1 MTQACNYAENVLFYK
16 CFSKNMAKTDR
27 TAILM
32 NFFCMQSKS
41 QWSTHLVFFKP
52 LILVVK
58 KEIHTKINL
67 EVSVEG
73 LVYYV

>member
-32 NFFCMQSKS
+32 NFF
-41 QWSTHLVFFKP
+41 
-52 LILVVK
+52 
-58 KEIHTKINL
+58 
-67 EVSVEG
+67 
-73 LVYYV
+73 